1 MSDLLGAWSLSRA
14 PIEELLDATAQQRM
28 LAQLQAP
35 SSALSCLRG
44 PRLRLWARRE
54 RSVSCGPRQLA
65 AEGFLVEPGLARLVD
80 DPCAI
85 PEGHLVWASCT
96 PDRVQLC
103 RSLSG
108 GERLYLAR
116 LGPLVVFASSIRPLL
131 AHPRL
136 HRGLNEAVLD
146 EVLHSGLTLF
156 GPGTLHRGIDEV
168 LAGCAVTL
176 SDTIEPQRWLQD
188 DVLRSPEGD
197 LDQLGVAFREAL
209 IESVVEAAGP
219 QRPVTVALSGGID
232 SSAIAAAAVEAFGA
246 DGVEAITY
254 EFSDPEHSTEVHWAR
269 TVADHLGI
277 GSHHV
282 FGLDP
287 RAYLEAIPEIIWR
300 SESLTHWPKAFM
312 LLVARE
318 VARRGRDRYLTG
330 FGIGSHTAYLAD
342 LARALERGIPPGL
355 CLGHWRSARF
365 GASAVPD
372 WIGRLHPA
380 LEPPHPRLYYLLVQL
395 LRQQGWI
402 SDPQRFFPE
411 ALRPL
416 LQRPP
421 SVPSAPGL
429 ERQPLE
435 RQLQLAAFAHL
446 ASCIDVTRSEK
457 ASRELGVYRISPAH
471 FRRCIGYAYF
481 PVQPT
486 PRLWSADRSLRPGKL
501 LLRRGFRGILPDEVL
516 FRVKSWGDAVA
527 SDGWLRHGR
536 TLMLAA
542 SPSFP
547 ADAER
552 YGAGYAAAVR
562 WWEAYAI
569 LATGLALRTWE
580 RMFIEMPVR
589 DTPPTWRE
597 LWEAR
602 A

>member
-1 MSDLLGAWSLSRA
+1 MSDLLGAWSLSGA
-14 PIEELLDATAQQRM
+14 PIETLLDTATQQRM
-28 LAQLQAP
+28 LAQLP
-35 SSALSCLRG
+35 GHPTALSCLRA
-44 PRLRLWARRE
+44 PRSLLWARRGLT
-54 RSVSCGPRQLA
+54 RRFGARHVA
-65 AEGFLVEPGLARLVD
+65 AEGFLVEPGLDVLGP
-80 DPCAI
+80 DPAAL
-85 PEGHLVWASCT
+85 PEGHLVWASIT
-96 PDRVQLC
+96 ADTVQLC

-131 AHPRL
+131 AHPSLPAR
-136 HRGLNEAVLD
+136 RNDQVID

-156 GPGTLHRGIDEV
+156 GSGTLHQGVDEV
-168 LAGCAVTL
+168 LAGCAIELT
-176 SDTIEPQRWLQD
+176 DTIGGQRWLQAD
-188 DVLRSPEGD
+188 ALRSPQGD
-197 LDQLGVAFREAL
+197 PDRLGVELREAL
-209 IESVVEAAGP
+209 TEAVVDAAGR

-246 DGVEAITY
+246 DSVEAITY
-254 EFSDPEHSTEVHWAR
+254 EFADPEHSTEVRWAR
-269 TVADHLGI
+269 AVVDHLGI
-277 GSHHV
+277 TRHHV
-282 FGLDP
+282 FGLD
-287 RAYLEAIPEIIWR
+287 RSAYLEAIPEIIWR

-330 FGIGSHTAYLAD
+330 FGIGSHTGYLQD
-342 LARALERGIPPGL
+342 LGAALERGIPASL
-355 CLGHWRSARF
+355 CLGHWREARF
-365 GASAVPD
+365 GRSPLPD
-372 WIGRLHPA
+372 WLGRLHPA

-395 LRQQGWI
+395 LA
-402 SDPQRFFPE
+402 QRGLLSEPHRLFPE

-421 SVPSAPGL
+421 TLAPAPGL
-429 ERQPLE
+429 EGEPLG

-446 ASCIDVTRSEK
+446 LSCIDVTRSEK
-457 ASRELGVYRISPAH
+457 ASRELGVYRVSPAH
-471 FRRCIGYAYF
+471 FRRCIRYAYF
-481 PVQPT
+481 PVQPA

-501 LLRRGFRGILPDEVL
+501 LLRHAFRRILPDEVL

-527 SDGWLRHGR
+527 GDGWLRQGR
-536 TLMLAA
+536 ALMLAA

-589 DTPPTWRE
+589 STPPTWRE

-602 A
+602 P